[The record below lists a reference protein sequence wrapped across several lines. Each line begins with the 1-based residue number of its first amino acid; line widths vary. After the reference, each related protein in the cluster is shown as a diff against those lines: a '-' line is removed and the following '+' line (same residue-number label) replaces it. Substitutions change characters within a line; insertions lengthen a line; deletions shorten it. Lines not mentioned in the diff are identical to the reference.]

1 MYFWTLHI
9 LLNNVWDEETI
20 LIRINRFEKQCAPV
34 VSADPWCA
42 TARNW
47 EDDPADFAT
56 VLNRLRHFV
65 ESRRSEIQDSEIQ
78 DIVTDYANEEN
89 LLATNQKQDKF
100 SKSTANYKKIVLM
113 K

>member
-1 MYFWTLHI
+1 M
-9 LLNNVWDEETI
+9 
-20 LIRINRFEKQCAPV
+20 
-34 VSADPWCA
+34 
-42 TARNW
+42 NW

-65 ESRRSEIQDSEIQ
+65 ESRRSEIQD
-78 DIVTDYANEEN
+78 IVNDYANEEN

>member
-1 MYFWTLHI
+1 MYFWTLHT

-65 ESRRSEIQDSEIQ
+65 ESRRSEIQD
-78 DIVTDYANEEN
+78 IVNDYANEEN

-100 SKSTANYKKIVLM
+100 SKSTANYKNDYKFPHH
-113 K
+113 